1 MDFDAL
7 IRMAAALGAVLG
19 LVLLAAWAMRRYG
32 LAGIA
37 NPKAGEPRRL
47 SVVEART
54 LDARRQLVLIR
65 RDGVEHLLLLSPNA
79 ETVVETGIPARENAP

>member
-37 NPKAGEPRRL
+37 NLEDYLESVERKLIEQALIIRL
-47 SVVEART
+47 
-54 LDARRQLVLIR
+54 
-65 RDGVEHLLLLSPNA
+65 
-79 ETVVETGIPARENAP
+79 

>member
-1 MDFDAL
+1 MDFEAL

-32 LAGIA
+32 LGGIA
-37 NPKAGEPRRL
+37 NPKSGEPRRL

-54 LDARRQLVLIR
+54 LDARRQLILVR
-65 RDGVEHLLLLSPNA
+65 RDNVEHLLVLSPNG
-79 ETVVETGIPARENAP
+79 ETVVESGIPARENAA

>member
-19 LVLLAAWAMRRYG
+19 LVLIAAWAMRRYG

-37 NPKAGEPRRL
+37 NPKQGEPRRL

-54 LDARRQLVLIR
+54 LDARRQLVLVR
-65 RDGVEHLLLLSPNA
+65 RDGVEHLLLLSPSG
-79 ETVVETGIPARENAP
+79 ETVVETGIPARESAS